1 MATRIQQLA
10 QPKPNRLRYPDRRS
24 VYWLDKLPPERS
36 GLTTKIELTPCWSDL
51 CISKK
56 FYNQVTISPIWQVS
70 EWALKA
76 VPSKRVCHLAQ
87 PRAPAAGWQP
97 ACPLSVPVSTQT
109 AVATSR
115 ICQLAQPKRRQV
127 VEKSRH
133 KSKHALSHPVD
144 TITFVALA
152 PKNDHPEFK
161 GDRPVCWS
169 ISKAAK
175 SYITSQRLLDLSSPK
190 ERKALYEGYD
200 PYMISRAARSA
211 SPSPRIQQLCLPL
224 SRKCSS
230 E

>member
-1 MATRIQQLA
+1 MATRMQQLA

-36 GLTTKIELTPCWSDL
+36 RLTTKIELTPRWSDL

-56 FYNQVTISPIWQVS
+56 FYNQVSRGI
-70 EWALKA
+70 
-76 VPSKRVCHLAQ
+76 
-87 PRAPAAGWQP
+87 
-97 ACPLSVPVSTQT
+97 QT

-127 VEKSRH
+127 LEKSRH
-133 KSKHALSHPVD
+133 KSKYAQVIHLPSKASAHIEL
-144 TITFVALA
+144 LA
-152 PKNDHPEFK
+152 TPKNDHPEFK
-161 GDRPVCWS
+161 GDRPMCWPV
-169 ISKAAK
+169 SKAAK
-175 SYITSQRLLDLSSPK
+175 SSITSQRLLDLSSPK